1 MVEEYSFER
10 RTATLVLAGCLN
22 LLRITPEGTDPY
34 DVPEIVAL
42 KPEQVAEAHAR
53 WVTQSVS

>member
-1 MVEEYSFER
+1 MVEDYSFER

-22 LLRITPEGTDPY
+22 LLRITPAETAPY

-42 KPEQVAEAHAR
+42 RPEQVSEGYAQ
-53 WVTQSVS
+53 WVGESVR